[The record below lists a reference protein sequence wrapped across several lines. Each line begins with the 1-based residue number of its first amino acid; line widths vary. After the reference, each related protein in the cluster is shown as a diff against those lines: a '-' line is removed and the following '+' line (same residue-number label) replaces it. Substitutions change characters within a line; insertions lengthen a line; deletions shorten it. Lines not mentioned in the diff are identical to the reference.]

1 MEEKYLA
8 AEKLVKKYN
17 QEQLLSQYDKL
28 DEKQKAK
35 LLDEILTL
43 DFNQVEELYKRI
55 GHTVDF
61 SASKIKPIDYTDK
74 SALSEEELKHYEEI
88 GLKEIK
94 SGKLAAVTMA
104 GGQGTRLGHNGPK
117 GTFDIGLD
125 SHKPIFEILC
135 DTLKKAQEKYGEYC
149 VWYIMTSNENN
160 EATVSF
166 FEKNKFF
173 GYPKDKVVFFKQ
185 GELPMIDTEGKIL
198 IGENGLIKM
207 AADGHGG
214 IFLSM
219 NRNGILYDMKTRG
232 IEWAFIGGVDN
243 VLVNMID
250 PVFLG
255 FAIEKKVLAAGKSV
269 VKAGPHE
276 KVGVFCKRDGIP
288 SVVEYSLISEEMA
301 EATDE

>member
-94 SGKLAAVTMA
+94 L
-104 GGQGTRLGHNGPK
+104 
-117 GTFDIGLD
+117 
-125 SHKPIFEILC
+125 
-135 DTLKKAQEKYGEYC
+135 
-149 VWYIMTSNENN
+149 EN
-160 EATVSF
+160 
-166 FEKNKFF
+166 
-173 GYPKDKVVFFKQ
+173 
-185 GELPMIDTEGKIL
+185 
-198 IGENGLIKM
+198 
-207 AADGHGG
+207 
-214 IFLSM
+214 
-219 NRNGILYDMKTRG
+219 
-232 IEWAFIGGVDN
+232 
-243 VLVNMID
+243 
-250 PVFLG
+250 
-255 FAIEKKVLAAGKSV
+255 
-269 VKAGPHE
+269 
-276 KVGVFCKRDGIP
+276 
-288 SVVEYSLISEEMA
+288 
-301 EATDE
+301 